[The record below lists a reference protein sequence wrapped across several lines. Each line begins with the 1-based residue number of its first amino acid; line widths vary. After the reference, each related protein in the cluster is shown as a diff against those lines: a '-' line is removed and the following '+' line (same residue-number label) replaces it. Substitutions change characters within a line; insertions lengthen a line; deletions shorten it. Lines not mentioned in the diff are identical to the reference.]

1 MAKISDKDWCWQQCA
16 TINNENPDVYR
27 TDELGNKI
35 RYASYGTNG
44 EFGWHI
50 DHRKP
55 ISKDGSDH
63 RKNLR
68 ALHWRTNIVKS
79 NKYPHR

>member
-50 DHRKP
+50 DHTIFHDAMTVSTVATAGCP
-55 ISKDGSDH
+55 
-63 RKNLR
+63 
-68 ALHWRTNIVKS
+68 
-79 NKYPHR
+79 